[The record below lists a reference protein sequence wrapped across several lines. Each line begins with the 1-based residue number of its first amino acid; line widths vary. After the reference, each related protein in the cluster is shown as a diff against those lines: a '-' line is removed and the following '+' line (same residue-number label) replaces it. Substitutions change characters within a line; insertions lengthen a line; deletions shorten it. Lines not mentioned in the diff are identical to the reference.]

1 MGILTKRNG
10 IGRLEAFSDAVL
22 AIVMTLLVLDLLPS
36 GAQSPEQLLDH
47 WPTYLAYLAA
57 FFTIGIIWLNHNEEL
72 ARVSR
77 TTPVL
82 LVLNLGLLLGASLVP
97 WPTALISDA
106 LTEGD
111 HDAQFA
117 AMVVFAVVAAV
128 ISLPW
133 VALDL
138 YLARHP
144 ELLNTATDVA
154 WMRRHALYSAG
165 TLIVAVVSVVV
176 AIFSPLA
183 ALVLYLVVAAAFLLA
198 RLFERE
204 AAAAPDPEA
213 REPAASEPTED
224 D

>member
-1 MGILTKRNG
+1 MGTRKKRNG
-10 IGRLEAFSDAVL
+10 IARLEAFSDAVL
-22 AIVMTLLVLDLLPS
+22 AIVLTLLVLDLLPTGS
-36 GAQSPEQLLDH
+36 QSPAQLLDN
-47 WPTYLAYLAA
+47 WPTYIAYLAA
-57 FFTIGIIWLNHNEEL
+57 FFTIGIIWLNHNEEM
-72 ARVSR
+72 ARVAR
-77 TTPVL
+77 TTPVV

-106 LTEGD
+106 LREGD
-111 HDAQFA
+111 HPAQFA

-128 ISLPW
+128 ISVPW

-144 ELLNTATDVA
+144 ELLNTPDGVA

-165 TLIVAVVSVVV
+165 TLVVAVVSVVV

-183 ALVLYLVVAAAFLLA
+183 ALVLYLVVAAAFLSA

-204 AAAAPDPEA
+204 DPA
-213 REPAASEPTED
+213 FDAGDGAD
-224 D
+224 GG

>member
-1 MGILTKRNG
+1 MGRPTKRNG
-10 IGRLEAFSDAVL
+10 MARLEAFSDAVL
-22 AIVMTLLVLDLLPS
+22 AIVLTLLVLDLLPN
-36 GAQSPEQLLDH
+36 GAQSPEQLLGN
-47 WPTYLAYLAA
+47 WPTYVAYLAA
-57 FFTIGIIWLNHNEEL
+57 FLTIGIIWLNHNEEL
-72 ARVSR
+72 SRVAK
-77 TTPVL
+77 TTPIV

-97 WPTALISDA
+97 WPTALISAA
-106 LTEGD
+106 LREGD
-111 HDAQFA
+111 HDDQFA

-128 ISLPW
+128 ISVPW

-144 ELLNTATDVA
+144 ELLNTPDGVS

-165 TLIVAVVSVVV
+165 TLVVAVVSVVV

-204 AAAAPDPEA
+204 S
-213 REPAASEPTED
+213 RELTED